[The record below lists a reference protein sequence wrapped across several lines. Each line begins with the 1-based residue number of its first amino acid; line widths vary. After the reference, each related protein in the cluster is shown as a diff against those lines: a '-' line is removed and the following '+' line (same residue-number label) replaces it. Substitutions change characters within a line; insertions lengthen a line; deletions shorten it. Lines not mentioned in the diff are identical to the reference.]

1 MPYKR
6 YLFQGFLQR
15 RSRWTAVRQIT
26 PEGDMVDIMV
36 MAIADAVAAVVNLPV
51 AVTPKITMGAD
62 FAGAFIPLKKNW
74 KN

>member
-1 MPYKR
+1 
-6 YLFQGFLQR
+6 
-15 RSRWTAVRQIT
+15 
-26 PEGDMVDIMV
+26 MVDIMV